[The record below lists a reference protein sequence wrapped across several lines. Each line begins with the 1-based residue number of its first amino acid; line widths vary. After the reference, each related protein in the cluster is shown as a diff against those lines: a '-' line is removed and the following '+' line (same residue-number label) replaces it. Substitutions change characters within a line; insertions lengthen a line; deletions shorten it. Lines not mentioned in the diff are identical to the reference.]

1 MKCRESRPIRAG
13 ADAGLPALGDGG
25 SGGSGGVMV
34 PPRVMAGLP
43 KPAAS
48 SARGAA
54 LKLRVQASFS

>member
-25 SGGSGGVMV
+25 NGGSGGVMV
-34 PPRVMAGLP
+34 PRARVMAGLP

-54 LKLRVQASFS
+54 LKLRV